1 MIEEH
6 PGDLLDALDQGAVTM
21 IGHQV
26 NTHGLMVHG
35 IALAIRQR
43 YPLAYTHYVA
53 ACRTHQVRLGHIL
66 PVEVAPGRWV
76 VHLFGQS
83 RTWDWKRKTNYSAL
97 SMALYHLALFAS
109 YQQATVGLPWGIGCG
124 LGGGNWAIV
133 RALIQDALPQAIL
146 YRKDVSDYDIHDI
159 PPESF

>member
-1 MIEEH
+1 MGRKAMIEERT
-6 PGDLLDALDQGAVTM
+6 GNLLDALDSGVVTM

-26 NTHGLMVHG
+26 NTQGLMRHG

-43 YPLAYTHYVA
+43 YPLAYTHYVT
-53 ACRTHQVRLGHIL
+53 ACRTHQARLGQVL

-83 RTWDWKRKTNYSAL
+83 RTWGWQRKTNYPAL
-97 SMALYHLALFAS
+97 SMALYRLALFAS
-109 YQQATVGLPWGIGCG
+109 HQQAIVGLPWGIGCG
-124 LGGGNWAIV
+124 LGRGDWTTV

-146 YRKDVSDYDIHDI
+146 YRKDNTL
-159 PPESF
+159 